1 MSRSSSQNMHTTK
14 VFTAAR
20 HRIRGQA
27 PQEEKHI
34 PPSPTIA
41 VRYADGWWGL
51 PAVPRSNNNWVA
63 KKSNTCGLFWV
74 TMIVSRRGVASLS
87 LSLSRSSSR
96 KSSRNLLVR
105 THTNFT
111 KLLFFFP
118 PFLVCECDWRQQ
130 QLQISLLRLQFC
142 RFQEQSS
149 SNHL

>member
-1 MSRSSSQNMHTTK
+1 MHTTK
-14 VFTAAR
+14 VFTAVR

-27 PQEEKHI
+27 PQEKKHI

-41 VRYADGWWGL
+41 VSYADKWWGL
-51 PAVPRSNNNWVA
+51 PAVLRSGNNWVA
-63 KKSNTCGLFWV
+63 KKSNTCGLFWD
-74 TMIVSRRGVASLS
+74 TMIVSCRGVASLA

-111 KLLFFFP
+111 KLLFFFS
-118 PFLVCECDWRQQ
+118 FLVCECDWRQQ
-130 QLQISLLRLQFC
+130 QLQVSLLRFQFC
-142 RFQEQSS
+142 RFEEQSS

>member
-1 MSRSSSQNMHTTK
+1 MSRFSSQNMHTTK

-27 PQEEKHI
+27 PQEDKHI

-51 PAVPRSNNNWVA
+51 PAVPRSDNNWVA

-87 LSLSRSSSR
+87 LSLSILIKKILE
-96 KSSRNLLVR
+96 KSSGADAHEFYQA
-105 THTNFT
+105 TFSF
-111 KLLFFFP
+111 LFWCVSVIGGNNSCKSLF
-118 PFLVCECDWRQQ
+118 CD
-130 QLQISLLRLQFC
+130 SSFV
-142 RFQEQSS
+142 FQEQSS